1 MKKGFKLSVLLLS
14 ATLLLSSC
22 IGSFSL
28 TNRIKNWNEGVGGKF
43 INEVIFVALHIVP
56 VYEIS
61 IFVDALVL
69 NSIEFWTGRSVA
81 ADEGETRIVK
91 NSNGDDIEVTA
102 LENGYRLSDGE
113 NAMSLLF
120 DNETKVWSAVYG
132 NHTSNLVKLLDDN
145 KALLYLMGGEV
156 MDITLDAEGLDV
168 ARACMLN
175 SFAMSK

>member
-1 MKKGFKLSVLLLS
+1 M
-14 ATLLLSSC
+14 A
-22 IGSFSL
+22 
-28 TNRIKNWNEGVGGKF
+28 
-43 INEVIFVALHIVP
+43 
-56 VYEIS
+56 
-61 IFVDALVL
+61 
-69 NSIEFWTGRSVA
+69 
-81 ADEGETRIVK
+81 RIVK

-145 KALLYLMGGEV
+145 KAQLYLMGGEV